1 MKHSCLSAVGPLFAI
16 SIGYMHAA
24 SKRHEKLVKEG
35 FALSGLAAPANSEG
49 GSLREPVLS
58 RSVVQSSRMSLF
70 FNQVNQ
76 KTESRPS
83 WD

>member
-1 MKHSCLSAVGPLFAI
+1 MQPIKAVMQWIKCHLDA
-16 SIGYMHAA
+16 Y
-24 SKRHEKLVKEG
+24 
-35 FALSGLAAPANSEG
+35 LATAKVYLEQNVEG

-58 RSVVQSSRMSLF
+58 RSVVQSSQMSLF